1 MKNEQKISQE
11 TSCFDMKEESELEI
25 VCKIDAMATS
35 IRNDWTDP
43 RAECREIF
51 RLCDLLKKKLVGINL

>member
-1 MKNEQKISQE
+1 
-11 TSCFDMKEESELEI
+11 MKEESELEI
-25 VCKIDAMATS
+25 VCKIDAMAAS